1 MSTLPAPPGL
11 PPGLTEALVDDAAV
25 FPPGNAALADAIVE
39 HRRHRSATYRRQV
52 GPLLLP
58 AGQAA
63 AAAELLRVGERLRV
77 ALIVRPGADAGAI
90 PAAVATLTAAGRA
103 VVVGVE
109 LALSDLPALTAAA
122 GPDRTAGPRPPT
134 WLEVT
139 RESIVARLGQVSAL
153 GAHAKFRTG
162 GVGPGDFPDE
172 RSLAEF
178 IVGCRRHGLRF
189 KLTAGL
195 HHAVRGFDRRSGLE
209 HHGVANVLLATARA
223 RSVNGG
229 GDLHRDD
236 DVSRDV
242 GRILAERDPARLGA
256 GLRALDAAQ
265 VAATRASFASFG
277 CCGVTDPITE
287 LAGLT
292 G

>member
-1 MSTLPAPPGL
+1 VSTLPAPPGL

-25 FPPGNAALADAIVE
+25 FPPGNAPLADAIVE

-63 AAAELLRVGERLRV
+63 AATELLRVGERLRV

-90 PAAVATLTAAGRA
+90 PAAVATLSAAGHA

-122 GPDRTAGPRPPT
+122 GPDRTDGQPPPT

-139 RESIVARLGQVSAL
+139 RESIVARLGEVSAL

-172 RSLAEF
+172 RTLAEF

-195 HHAVRGFDRRSGLE
+195 HHAVRGFDRQSGLE
-209 HHGVANVLLATARA
+209 HHGVANVLLATAR
-223 RSVNGG
+223 SVNGSG
-229 GDLHRDD
+229 ARHRTD
-236 DVSRDV
+236 DVRRDV

-256 GLRALDAAQ
+256 GLRALDASE

-277 CCGVTDPITE
+277 CCGVTDPITG
-287 LAGLT
+287 LAGLA